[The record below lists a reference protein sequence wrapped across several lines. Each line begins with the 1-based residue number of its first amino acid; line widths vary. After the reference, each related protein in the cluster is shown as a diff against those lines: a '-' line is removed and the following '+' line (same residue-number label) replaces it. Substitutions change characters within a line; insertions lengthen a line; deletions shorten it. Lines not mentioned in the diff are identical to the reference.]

1 MFEAS
6 LSSQQLFEHT
16 VSRDFTIYTEFDKEY
31 KLLTVIKE
39 SYKSN
44 KQYTGYFFGE
54 WSEKSHQNHFNNAT
68 FWDLLH

>member
-16 VSRDFTIYTEFDKEY
+16 VSRHFTIYTEFDKEY

-54 WSEKSHQNHFNNAT
+54 
-68 FWDLLH
+68 